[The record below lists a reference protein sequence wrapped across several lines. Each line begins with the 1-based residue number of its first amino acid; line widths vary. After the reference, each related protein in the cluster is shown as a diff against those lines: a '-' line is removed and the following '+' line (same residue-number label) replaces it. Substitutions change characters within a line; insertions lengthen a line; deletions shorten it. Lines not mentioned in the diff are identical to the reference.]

1 MDFLSFFGL
10 KEDPFKLTPD
20 PAYFYPSSTH
30 NEGLLLL
37 NYSIEQKEGFT
48 TVIGDPGSGKTTLL
62 NVFLEKW
69 KSRSEIAIVLTP
81 RLSPEEFL
89 VSVLEDLGVSLKR
102 KNKNEII
109 KAFRDFMIEKSS
121 EGKWVIIIV
130 DEAQNLPDE
139 TLEELRLLSNLET
152 DKDKLLQ
159 IVLLGQPELESKLR
173 SDRLRQLNQRIT
185 TRIYLKHFT
194 LNETLD
200 YINYRIIKAG
210 KQNLQL
216 DKKAGRLAYKLS
228 NGIPRLINM
237 LISRALMAAYL
248 EESNIILTR
257 HISHA
262 VKSLNHSEMK
272 MQNWGRYVPLSA
284 GIVVVLLFMVLA
296 VSTFIHRYK
305 VNAPVEPIKTA
316 GMDPASKPAEAVAAP
331 NTNENNKNIIS
342 PEPSMQKK
350 AMNSHSAEKMVEGN
364 FEKTSPAQPANN
376 DKETASMS
384 KLITPPAPQKE
395 ALQPL
400 PYKILSVKVD
410 VANVRNEPR
419 LDSLAVGKLLKMDQL
434 VAYQEYVDDS
444 SAKWYQ
450 VSFKGEKRWIAE
462 EVVDVM
468 DVRGKEELPA
478 N

>member
-10 KEDPFKLTPD
+10 NEDPFKLTPD

-62 NVFLEKW
+62 SVFLEKW
-69 KSRSEIAIVLTP
+69 SSRAEIAIVLTP

-89 VSVLEDLGVSLKR
+89 VSILEDLDISLKR

-109 KAFRDFMIEKSS
+109 KAFRDFMIKKSS

-173 SDRLRQLNQRIT
+173 SDRLRQLDQRIT

-194 LNETLD
+194 HDETLD

-210 KQNLQL
+210 KQNLLL
-216 DKKAGRLAYKLS
+216 DKKAGKIAYKLS
-228 NGIPRLINM
+228 KGIPRLINM

-248 EESNIILTR
+248 EESNIILPR

-272 MQNWGRYVPLSA
+272 MQNRVRFAPLSA
-284 GIVVVLLFMVLA
+284 GIVVVLLLMILA
-296 VSTFIHRYK
+296 FNTFVHRYNE
-305 VNAPVEPIKTA
+305 NAPLEPIRTA
-316 GMDPASKPAEAVAAP
+316 RIAPAPKPAEAIAVP
-331 NTNENNKNIIS
+331 
-342 PEPSMQKK
+342 PEPSMQ
-350 AMNSHSAEKMVEGN
+350 NSALN
-364 FEKTSPAQPANN
+364 SP
-376 DKETASMS
+376 SS
-384 KLITPPAPQKE
+384 KQNGAGYKE
-395 ALQPL
+395 APQPL

-410 VANVRNEPR
+410 IANVRDEPR
-419 LDSLAVGKLLKMDQL
+419 LDSLAIGKLLKKDQL

-444 SAKWYQ
+444 SVKWYQ

-468 DVRGKEELPA
+468 DVSGKEEQPA